1 MKKKS
6 QKERL
11 REYLDTGKSISH
23 PEAQTL
29 LDIPNLST
37 PIKQLK
43 KEGYALSKE
52 TIHGKSYIGDWVY
65 TVRYSKSNHKF

>member
-1 MKKKS
+1 MGGKI

-23 PEAQTL
+23 PAARML
-29 LDIPNLST
+29 LNIPNLST
-37 PIKQLK
+37 PINQLR
-43 KEGYALSKE
+43 KEGYAMSKE
-52 TIHGKSYIGDWVY
+52 TTYGESFVGDLVY

>member
-1 MKKKS
+1 MGGKI

-29 LDIPNLST
+29 LNIPNLST
-37 PIKQLK
+37 AIKQLNS
-43 KEGYALSKE
+43 EGYITAKE
-52 TIHGKSYIGDWVY
+52 TIHGKNYTGDWVY
-65 TVRYSKSNHKF
+65 TVRHFKSDHKF